1 MPDIPERHVR
11 LASLP
16 DAAIAQAAEEELRK
30 NGIAAYRGSGLHR
43 GRSDRDIFVPESD
56 EAEASEILTLF
67 DIGERTD
74 PNLICPRCTTTRVK
88 PQPPVAMV
96 GAFAGVVVAGILYL
110 YVQPKWLAA
119 IVFLGAILAAMII
132 ERRVGNWKCLNCGAT
147 WLTKRDRRTE

>member
-1 MPDIPERHVR
+1 MAEIPERHIR

-56 EAEASEILTLF
+56 EAEAREILTAF

-74 PNLICPRCTTTRVK
+74 PNLICPRCSATRVQA
-88 PQPPVAMV
+88 QPPVAMIAV
-96 GAFAGVVVAGILYL
+96 LAGAFAAVLVFLFAE
-110 YVQPKWLAA
+110 PKWLGV
-119 IVFLGAILAAMII
+119 VFFISAFIAGPLI
-132 ERRVGNWKCLNCGAT
+132 ERRVGNWKCLNCGAV
-147 WLTKRDRRTE
+147 WLTRKRS